1 MVVLVAG
8 WRGLRGALP
17 AALVCGV
24 SFAAVQRLSSR
35 FLGPELTDILASL
48 AAIVTLVGL
57 LRVWQPRDGAP
68 HPGPLPAGRGEGKRA
83 VWHAAVPYMLLAGCV
98 LLWGLP
104 PVKAALRATS
114 VVVRWPGL
122 HGLVA
127 RVPPVVPAPAP
138 YAAEYR
144 FDWLASAGT
153 ACLVATLLAAA
164 LARVPPRAF
173 AAVVAR
179 TTRQLALPLLTIASV
194 LALAFVMN
202 YSGATA
208 TLGLAF
214 AETGKLFPFFSALL
228 GWMGVFL
235 TGSDASSNAL
245 FGNLQVITAGRLGLD
260 PVLTASANSSGGVLG
275 KMISVQSI
283 AVAAA
288 ASGMAPADE
297 ARLFR
302 FTFWHSLILVCGMGA
317 LTTLY
322 AYAISGFGR

>member
-1 MVVLVAG
+1 M
-8 WRGLRGALP
+8 
-17 AALVCGV
+17 
-24 SFAAVQRLSSR
+24 
-35 FLGPELTDILASL
+35 
-48 AAIVTLVGL
+48 
-57 LRVWQPRDGAP
+57 
-68 HPGPLPAGRGEGKRA
+68 RA
-83 VWHAAVPYMLLAGCV
+83 FVPYLLLAGCV
-98 LLWGLP
+98 LVWGLG

-122 HGLVA
+122 HELVA
-127 RVPPVVPAPAP
+127 RVPPVVRAPAP

-144 FDWLASAGT
+144 LDWLASAGT

-164 LARVPPRAF
+164 LARVPARRF
-173 AAVVAR
+173 AAVVGS
-179 TTRQLALPLLTIASV
+179 TTRQMALPLVTITSV

-202 YSGATA
+202 YAGATA

-228 GWMGVFL
+228 GWLGVFL

-245 FGNLQVITAGRLGLD
+245 FGSLQVITAGRLGLD
-260 PVLTASANSSGGVLG
+260 PVLTAAANSSGGVLG

-288 ASGMAPADE
+288 ASGMPPSDE

-302 FTFWHSLILVCGMGA
+302 FTFRHSLILVCGMGA